1 MKIINILALSALLSV
16 GAAAADDTLV
26 SNMHQMENGLSGV
39 QKGFLYNTP
48 SLIKEGVSEIQKAN
62 ALFHNT
68 DVTKKYLPKDKQH
81 MSNIAFNASKRIDS
95 ASANLLKALDKKE
108 YSKAHQSYS
117 EIVNACT
124 ACHAVVRGW

>member
-1 MKIINILALSALLSV
+1 MKIVKILALSALL
-16 GAAAADDTLV
+16 GAGAMADDTLV
-26 SNMHQMENGLSGV
+26 KNMSQMESGLSNV

-48 SLIKEGVSEIQKAN
+48 ALIKSGVNDIHKAN
-62 ALFHNT
+62 ALFHNV
-68 DVTKKYLPKDKQH
+68 DETKKFLPKDKQH
-81 MSNIAFNASKRIDS
+81 MSNIAYNAAKRIDT
-95 ASANLLKALDKKE
+95 ASNDLVKALDKKQ

>member
-1 MKIINILALSALLSV
+1 MKIVKILALSALLSV
-16 GAAAADDTLV
+16 GAAADDTLAL
-26 SNMHQMENGLSGV
+26 NMSQMENGLSNI
-39 QKGFLYNTP
+39 QKGFLYNAP
-48 SLIKEGVSEIQKAN
+48 ALIKGGVSEVQKAN
-62 ALFHNT
+62 ALFH
-68 DVTKKYLPKDKQH
+68 DMDATKKYLPKDRQH

-95 ASANLLKALDKKE
+95 ASNDLVKALGKKE

>member
-1 MKIINILALSALLSV
+1 MKMVKILALSALLSAGV
-16 GAAAADDTLV
+16 MADDTLAK
-26 SNMHQMENGLSGV
+26 NMSQMESGLSNV

-48 SLIKEGVSEIQKAN
+48 DLIKSGVADIQKSD
-62 ALFHNT
+62 ALFHNA
-68 DVTKKYLPKDKQH
+68 DETKKYLPKDKQH
-81 MSNIAFNASKRIDS
+81 MSNIAFNAVKRIDS
-95 ASANLLKALDKKE
+95 ASNDLLKALDKKQ

>member
-1 MKIINILALSALLSV
+1 MKIVKILALSALLSLS
-16 GAAAADDTLV
+16 AAADATLIA
-26 SNMHQMENGLSGV
+26 NMSQMEKGLSSI

-48 SLIKEGVSEIQKAN
+48 ALIKEGVSEIKKAN
-62 ALFHNT
+62 ALFHNP
-68 DVTKKYLPKDKQH
+68 DVSKKYLPKDKQH

-95 ASANLLKALDKKE
+95 ASADMIKALNKKE

>member
-1 MKIINILALSALLSV
+1 MKMVKILALSALLSAGV
-16 GAAAADDTLV
+16 MADDTLV
-26 SNMHQMENGLSGV
+26 KNMSQMESGLSSV

-48 SLIKEGVSEIQKAN
+48 DLIKSGVADIQKAD
-62 ALFHNT
+62 ALFH
-68 DVTKKYLPKDKQH
+68 DMEATKKYLPKDKQH
-81 MSNIAFNASKRIDS
+81 MGNIAFNAVKRIDS
-95 ASANLLKALDKKE
+95 ASNDLLKALDKKQ

>member
-1 MKIINILALSALLSV
+1 MKIVKILALSALLSLS
-16 GAAAADDTLV
+16 ASADETLI
-26 SNMHQMENGLSGV
+26 SNMSQMEKGLSSI

-48 SLIKEGVSEIQKAN
+48 VLIKEGVNEIKKSN
-62 ALFHNT
+62 ALFHNLEMS
-68 DVTKKYLPKDKQH
+68 KKYLPKDKQH

-95 ASANLLKALDKKE
+95 ASADMIKALNKKE

>member
-1 MKIINILALSALLSV
+1 MVKVLALSALLSV
-16 GAAAADDTLV
+16 GVMADDTLV
-26 SNMHQMENGLSGV
+26 KNMSLMESGLSSV

-48 SLIKEGVSEIQKAN
+48 ALIKSGVSDIHKAN
-62 ALFHNT
+62 VLFHNME
-68 DVTKKYLPKDKQH
+68 DTKKYLPKDKQH
-81 MSNIAFNASKRIDS
+81 MSNIAFNAAKRIDS
-95 ASANLLKALDKKE
+95 ASDDMLKALDKKQ

>member
-1 MKIINILALSALLSV
+1 MVKILALSALLSV
-16 GAAAADDTLV
+16 GVMADDTLV
-26 SNMHQMENGLSGV
+26 KNMSQMESGLSSV

-48 SLIKEGVSEIQKAN
+48 DLIKSGVADIKKAD
-62 ALFHNT
+62 ALFHNA
-68 DVTKKYLPKDKQH
+68 DETKKFLPKDKQH
-81 MSNIAFNASKRIDS
+81 MSNVAFNAAKRIDS
-95 ASANLLKALDKKE
+95 ASNDLIKALDKKQ

>member
-1 MKIINILALSALLSV
+1 MKVLKVLALTALLGG
-16 GAAAADDTLV
+16 GAFASDTLAV
-26 SNMHQMENGLSGV
+26 NMSQMENGLNNI

-48 SLIKEGVSEIQKAN
+48 VLIKAGVTEIQKAD
-62 ALFHNT
+62 ALFH
-68 DVTKKYLPKDKQH
+68 DAEQTKGYLPKDKQH
-81 MSNIAFNASKRIDS
+81 MSNVAFNAAKRIDT
-95 ASANLLKALDKKE
+95 ASTELLKALDKKE

>member
-1 MKIINILALSALLSV
+1 MKIVKILALSALLSLS
-16 GAAAADDTLV
+16 ASADETLI
-26 SNMHQMENGLSGV
+26 SNMSQMEKGLSSI

-48 SLIKEGVSEIQKAN
+48 VLIKEGVNEIKKSN
-62 ALFHNT
+62 ALFHNLEMS
-68 DVTKKYLPKDKQH
+68 KKYLPKDKQH

-95 ASANLLKALDKKE
+95 ASDDMIKALNKKE

>member
-1 MKIINILALSALLSV
+1 MKIVKILALSALLSA
-16 GAAAADDTLV
+16 GLMANDTLA
-26 SNMHQMENGLSGV
+26 SNMSQMEKGLSSI

-48 SLIKEGVSEIQKAN
+48 VLIKEGVSDIQKAN
-62 ALFHNT
+62 ALFHNK
-68 DVTKKYLPKDKQH
+68 DETKKYLPKDKQH
-81 MSNIAFNASKRIDS
+81 MNNIAFNASKRIDT
-95 ASANLLKALDKKE
+95 ASNDLLKALDKKE

>member
-1 MKIINILALSALLSV
+1 MVKILALSALLSV
-16 GAAAADDTLV
+16 GVMADDTLV
-26 SNMHQMENGLSGV
+26 KNMSQMESGLSSV

-48 SLIKEGVSEIQKAN
+48 ALIKSGVSDIHKAN
-62 ALFHNT
+62 VLFHNME
-68 DVTKKYLPKDKQH
+68 DTKKYLPKDKQH
-81 MSNIAFNASKRIDS
+81 MSNIAFNAAKRIDS
-95 ASANLLKALDKKE
+95 ASDDMLKALDKKQ

>member
-1 MKIINILALSALLSV
+1 MKIVKILALSALLSV
-16 GAAAADDTLV
+16 GAAADETLV
-26 SNMHQMENGLSGV
+26 STMSQMEHGLSSV

-48 SLIKEGVSEIQKAN
+48 ELIKTGVGEIQKAN

-81 MSNIAFNASKRIDS
+81 MTNIAFNASKHIDG
-95 ASANLLKALDKKE
+95 ASSDLLKALDKKE
-108 YSKAHQSYS
+108 YSKAHKSYS